1 MAEKTTKTIRIKW
14 VRSGIGFPY
23 TQKGIVRSLGL
34 RKLNQVVE
42 RPDTPQIR
50 GIVAKVPHLLA
61 IVEPPLAPVLA
72 TIPEYT
78 VRPPEVAP
86 AVKAEASVE
95 TPAGEEA
102 PAAISGEGEHSVEEA
117 ELPEEA
123 EDRKQAAAAGAKRA
137 KSSKVAE
144 RKSKKGE
151 TKAAPGKKGKPAK
164 AGKK

>member
-1 MAEKTTKTIRIKW
+1 MADKATKTIRIKW

-61 IVEPPLAPVLA
+61 IVEPPAVPAWA
-72 TIPEYT
+72 TIPEFT

-86 AVKAEASVE
+86 EAEAE
-95 TPAGEEA
+95 TAEEPSAGAEIVAAEGDEPEPVTEETEPSEKSKPKKPAAPAG
-102 PAAISGEGEHSVEEA
+102 P
-117 ELPEEA
+117 
-123 EDRKQAAAAGAKRA
+123 RKA
-137 KSSKVAE
+137 KSAKAVDK
-144 RKSKKGE
+144 KSKKGA
-151 TKAAPGKKGKPAK
+151 TGKRGKPAK
-164 AGKK
+164 AAKK

>member
-61 IVEPPLAPVLA
+61 IVDSPGTPALA

-86 AVKAEASVE
+86 TVKAEASVE

-102 PAAISGEGEHSVEEA
+102 RAALGGEGEPSVEEA
-117 ELPEEA
+117 ELSEEA
-123 EDRKQAAAAGAKRA
+123 EDSKQAAAPGPKKA
-137 KSSKVAE
+137 KSPKAAE
-144 RKSKKGE
+144 KKSKKGE
-151 TKAAPGKKGKPAK
+151 TKAAPGKTGKPAK

>member
-1 MAEKTTKTIRIKW
+1 MADKATKTIRIKW

-61 IVEPPLAPVLA
+61 IVEPPSLPAWA
-72 TIPEYT
+72 TIPEFT

-86 AVKAEASVE
+86 EVEAE
-95 TPAGEEA
+95 T
-102 PAAISGEGEHSVEEA
+102 VEEA
-117 ELPEEA
+117 SEGAETVAVEGDEPEPVAEETEPSGEA
-123 EDRKQAAAAGAKRA
+123 KAKKQAAPAGSKKA
-137 KSSKVAE
+137 KSAKAVDK
-144 RKSKKGE
+144 KSKK
-151 TKAAPGKKGKPAK
+151 KAAGKRGKPAK
-164 AGKK
+164 ATKK